1 MDWRTGTQ
9 KAAVYRVPAHPD
21 DGKLTVMATTLEKS
35 MPRVTPEHEA
45 AVLRFYDARKQ
56 RAEASRRRIVGGDGG
71 DDNEDGRPAQLDRFE
86 AFHRGQRKML
96 RYPEVHG
103 LRFVHE
109 AGIHQNRDLASSQSI
124 SRLCVLKIRQQS
136 CRGAFGASPR
146 ENGRRSSASSS
157 GRLGRLPLSRST
169 RRRGPRR
176 RQAKNMPSLNR
187 VFDGTRT
194 IGTRES
200 LVR

>member
-1 MDWRTGTQ
+1 LAPRQLSCLTSEAFSTKMDWRTGTQ

-124 SRLCVLKIRQQS
+124 SRLCVLKISKGERPSVFCFQ
-136 CRGAFGASPR
+136 RRAPR
-146 ENGRRSSASSS
+146 PPAA
-157 GRLGRLPLSRST
+157 LKVDKKT
-169 RRRGPRR
+169 RP
-176 RQAKNMPSLNR
+176 KKKTS
-187 VFDGTRT
+187 
-194 IGTRES
+194 
-200 LVR
+200 